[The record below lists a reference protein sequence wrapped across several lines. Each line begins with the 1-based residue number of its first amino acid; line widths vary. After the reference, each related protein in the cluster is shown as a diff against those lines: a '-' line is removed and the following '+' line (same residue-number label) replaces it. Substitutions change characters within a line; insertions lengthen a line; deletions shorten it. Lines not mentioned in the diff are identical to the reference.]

1 MSTSGYFLGSEKN
14 FEEIYKGKLEPLQVM
29 FENDLL
35 YEFYRDAADLSE
47 MSNTIAT
54 YMDYAAHKRPDLKIL
69 EIGAGTGSST
79 IPILEVLGGHRGCPA
94 RFSSYNFT
102 DISAGFFDKA
112 REILKDWEPYL
123 TYHKL
128 DIEQDPTNQGFEAES
143 YDIVI
148 ANNVLHATH
157 SIQQTLVNVKRLL
170 KP

>member
-1 MSTSGYFLGSEKN
+1 MQRLFSSFASGWPGT
-14 FEEIYKGKLEPLQVM
+14 G
-29 FENDLL
+29 LL
-35 YEFYRDAADLSE
+35 LMRVVVGIAVIDCGVVRLWGDPATILLSVL
-47 MSNTIAT
+47 SV
-54 YMDYAAHKRPDLKIL
+54 L

-79 IPILEVLGGHRGCPA
+79 IPILEVLGGHRGYPA
-94 RFSSYNFT
+94 RFSSYTFT

-112 REILKDWEPYL
+112 GEILKDWEPYL

-157 SIQQTLVNVKRLL
+157 SIQQTLANAKRLL